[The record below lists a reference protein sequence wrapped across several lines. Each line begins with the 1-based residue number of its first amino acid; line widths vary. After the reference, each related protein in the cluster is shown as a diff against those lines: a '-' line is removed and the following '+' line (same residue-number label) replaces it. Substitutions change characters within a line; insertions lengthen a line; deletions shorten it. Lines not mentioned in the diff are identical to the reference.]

1 MTGRLQ
7 IVMNTKIII
16 HAVLAGAL
24 SAAVLAVSLVA
35 AETKPKRAATQTFM
49 RMKLA
54 WSQAALEGLTLEKF
68 DVVSQNAIRMRD
80 MTQSNQWFT
89 MKQPDYLARTTN
101 YQKSVEALY
110 MAAVDKNLEAATEA
124 YTKVA
129 RSCVECHRLV
139 RTEQR
144 KNASQPT
151 KTKNDLRPVII
162 P

>member
-1 MTGRLQ
+1 
-7 IVMNTKIII
+7 MNTKIII

-24 SAAVLAVSLVA
+24 SAAVLAASLVA

-68 DVVSQNAIRMRD
+68 DVVSQSAIRMRD
-80 MTQSNQWFT
+80 MTHSNLWFT

-129 RSCVECHRLV
+129 RNCVECHRLV

-144 KNASQPT
+144 KNAGSPVN
-151 KTKNDLRPVII
+151 TKNDLDLRPVII